1 MASVRPKTGPEP
13 ESPYPTF
20 AAGTMKRYY
29 SFLDNVWNRL
39 PAWAGPSVAS
49 ALVLLMGLTIRAE
62 WLMILVHFLKWTSP
76 GNGTVTSA
84 AAAAAG
90 SITLSEWMNVRFAGF
105 TNVWLIASFVGYAIY
120 FGVGGFLHWYYY
132 RLRRESAHEW
142 KCQPDKWL
150 PPDLEW
156 HEIKI
161 GSISLFIGNTL
172 SAALVIWILNDGYST
187 VYYNISDYGWTWF
200 LLSWPLIF
208 CYQDYLTYLTHRL
221 YHTPFLYKHFHK
233 LHHTYKQPTAFSVT
247 AIHPFEF
254 VNVQAILVSPM
265 FFMPVHWVTMT
276 VLMLYIYYHGIIHG
290 TYRRKDRIYRED
302 IYYGKGKELEKCT
315 EEELSEEMSERTS
328 ENVAAYQSEADKQ
341 EMVQTV
347 QKRMKKP
354 AGQ

>member
-1 MASVRPKTGPEP
+1 MHS
-13 ESPYPTF
+13 
-20 AAGTMKRYY
+20 
-29 SFLDNVWNRL
+29 LQ
-39 PAWAGPSVAS
+39 
-49 ALVLLMGLTIRAE
+49 AE

-90 SITLSEWMNVRFAGF
+90 SITFDEWLNVRFAGF

-120 FGVGGFLHWYYY
+120 FGVGGFLHSNG
-132 RLRRESAHEW
+132 RAEAAVKSAKTILRDNMSARGTV
-142 KCQPDKWL
+142 DT
-150 PPDLEW
+150 DAAV
-156 HEIKI
+156 
-161 GSISLFIGNTL
+161 
-172 SAALVIWILNDGYST
+172 AALIQYHNTPLRDGNKSPAQLLMGRQLRGGVPVAKVHLQVAEHWT
-187 VYYNISDYGWTWF
+187 DYLAEREERMAERITRAAQ
-200 LLSWPLIF
+200 S
-208 CYQDYLTYLTHRL
+208 DYLTYLTHRL

-233 LHHTYKQPTAFSVT
+233 LHHTYNSRRPSASP
-247 AIHPFEF
+247 PF
-254 VNVQAILVSPM
+254 IPSS
-265 FFMPVHWVTMT
+265 
-276 VLMLYIYYHGIIHG
+276 LYMCRRSSSAQCSSCRCIGIHG